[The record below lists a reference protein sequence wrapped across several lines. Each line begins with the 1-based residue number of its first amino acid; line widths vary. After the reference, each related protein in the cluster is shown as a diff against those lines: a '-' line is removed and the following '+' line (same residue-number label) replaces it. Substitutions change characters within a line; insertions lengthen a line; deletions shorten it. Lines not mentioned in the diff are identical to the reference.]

1 MLSRVAERMY
11 WFGRY
16 CERIENTARLVS
28 VYSNLTLDMPGLVK
42 HIWSDLVAITGDTG
56 PFYRKFKAGN
66 ERNVTR
72 FMLTDRSNPGSLIC
86 SINAARENAR
96 TTREIMSA
104 EAWEQ
109 INGLYHYVR
118 SHGEDALKRNARH
131 RFLSDVIRY
140 CYQMTGLF
148 FGNMNHGNAYSFIFM
163 GRNLERADMATR
175 IVDVGCINLLQEQ
188 AHIPD
193 AYDHIL
199 WMNVLRSLGAYQ
211 MFRQNVKERV
221 NGEDVVNFLI
231 KDMYFPRSVNHC
243 LGEVEHCF
251 ARLPG
256 HEQPLRE
263 VRQTERIVNR
273 IDIPALMQSGLH
285 EFIDEIQIRFA
296 RIHTSVGKAWFGY
309 GKSQSQSR

>member
-28 VYSNLTLDMPGLVK
+28 VYSSLTLDMPALVK
-42 HIWSDLVAITGDTG
+42 HIWGDLVEITGSTAL
-56 PFYRKFKAGN
+56 FNEKFKEGN

-86 SINAARENAR
+86 SINSARENAR
-96 TTREIMSA
+96 TAREILPA

-118 SHGEDALKRNARH
+118 THGDDALKRNSRH
-131 RFLSDVIRY
+131 QFLADVIRF

-148 FGNMNHGNAYSFIFM
+148 FGNMSHGNAYSFIFM

-188 AHIPD
+188 ANIPD
-193 AYDHIL
+193 TYDNVL

-211 MFRQNVKERV
+211 MFRQHVKERV
-221 NGEDVVNFLI
+221 NGEDVVEFLI
-231 KDMYFPRSVNHC
+231 KDMNFPRSVNHC
-243 LGEVEHCF
+243 LGEIEHCF
-251 ARLPG
+251 ARLPA
-256 HEQPLRE
+256 HELPLRE
-263 VRQTERIVNR
+263 VRQTERMVNR
-273 IDIPALMQSGLH
+273 INTAALMQSGLH
-285 EFIDEIQIRFA
+285 EFIDEIQVRFA
-296 RIHTSVGKAWFGY
+296 GIHTSIGKAWFGY
-309 GKSQSQSR
+309 GKS